1 MAKNQLS
8 SEDIELL
15 RKAREAQKQLS
26 QTGMDAS
33 PGERVETAKPVVNH
47 ETYIPIDFLPSGGFF
62 YQNKISGQPLKVEDL
77 LLVQSLNERNSYK
90 VFSEIFS
97 RRLRGVEPHDILV
110 CDEIYLALWLR
121 ANSYP
126 GYNFPHDAFTCKN
139 PECELDIPHGAVEF
153 GFMDMDFTPKNLDV
167 VKAKFGGKNSTILT
181 LKSGREVTMYMKRR
195 KHMARIE
202 SFLNRDYYAFGNR
215 PSDELVQL
223 LGVASVITFD
233 EGMDIMD
240 VVSGLK
246 SLTPVE
252 FSDLIS
258 QIKKYTMTGEPSI
271 GLTCP
276 ACKEV
281 TRFSGYAFQ
290 PDLFIPIDE

>member
-8 SEDIELL
+8 AEDIEIL
-15 RKAREAQKQLS
+15 RKARESQKQIYQS
-26 QTGMDAS
+26 GMDVS
-33 PGERVETAKPVVNH
+33 GEMIDTSTPVVNH
-47 ETYIPIDFLPSGGFF
+47 ETYITISDLPSGGFF
-62 YQNKISGQPLKVEDL
+62 YPNQISGQPLKVEDL

-97 RRLRGVEPHDILV
+97 RRLRGVEHHDILV

-126 GYNFPHDAFTCKN
+126 GYNFPHDGFTCSN
-139 PECELDIPHGAVEF
+139 PACGIDIPSGAVEF
-153 GFMDMDFTPKNLDV
+153 GFMDMDFTPSNLDV
-167 VKAKFGGKNSTILT
+167 VKAKFGGKNSTTLA
-181 LKSGREVTMYMKRR
+181 LKSGRNVTMYMKRR
-195 KHMARIE
+195 KHMARVE
-202 SFLNRDYYAFGNR
+202 HLLNRDFYVYGNR

-223 LGVASVITFD
+223 LNIASIVTFD

-240 VVSGLK
+240 VVQMLK
-246 SLTPVE
+246 SLSPVE

-258 QIKKYTMTGEPSI
+258 QIKKYTITGEPSI

-276 ACKEV
+276 ACTEV
-281 TRFSGYAFQ
+281 TRFSGYSFQ
-290 PDLFIPIDE
+290 PDIYIPLDE